1 MREKLSL
8 SSNYLPIRIIIK
20 LSLING
26 RANFSFLWSFEC
38 NIVDLFGLNSF
49 LYVQKGWSEIIF
61 YDAKRVLYIEYVINL

>member
-38 NIVDLFGLNSF
+38 NIVDLFGLYSF
-49 LYVQKGWSEIIF
+49 LDVKKGWSEIML
-61 YDAKRVLYIEYVINL
+61 YDIEWVLYIEYAIYS